1 MAWFQPTDFSGR
13 LSQTEL
19 NQLSTG
25 QGRPTAPDD
34 VVLQACL
41 DRSEQEVR
49 GLLSGIATL
58 PSSLPV
64 GLLRDC
70 ALDLAVEVLFLRQ
83 PGEAAKLP
91 DGWKDRV
98 KRSRD
103 LLMSMVEGRIP
114 IQVTPP
120 VTRSFAAL
128 TPASPADGAF
138 NIDATGQVW
147 P

>member
-1 MAWFQPTDFSGR
+1 MAWFEPTDFTGR

-25 QGRPTAPDD
+25 QGRPTAADD
-34 VVLQACL
+34 TVLQACL
-41 DRSEQEVR
+41 DRAEQEVR

-58 PSSLPV
+58 PATLPM

-114 IQVTPP
+114 VPVVP
-120 VTRSFAAL
+120 AVTRSFAAIA
-128 TPASPADGAF
+128 PATPADGAF